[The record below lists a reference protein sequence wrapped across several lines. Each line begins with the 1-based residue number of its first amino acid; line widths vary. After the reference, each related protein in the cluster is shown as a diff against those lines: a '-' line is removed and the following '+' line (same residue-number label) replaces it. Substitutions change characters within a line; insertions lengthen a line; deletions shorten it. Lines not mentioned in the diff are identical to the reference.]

1 MGAYLGLFDRILGKN
16 HPSSSWQSMPGFEI
30 QLDLDIHTICRCRI
44 GDPIEWLNPLGPPED
59 SRSLRE
65 QRYCYYSR
73 GIEIGEENGKVADF
87 AAFWID
93 YLEAGFKPFNGLIT
107 YRGKTVMLDSRT
119 TESEF
124 VNLFG
129 DPYWRDQDQ
138 EETILFYEFR
148 GDIEWQAEFTLENR
162 LKVLRV
168 VWPALMAEAAQRESY
183 GVSLPWP
190 PRRE

>member
-1 MGAYLGLFDRILGKN
+1 
-16 HPSSSWQSMPGFEI
+16 MPGFEI
-30 QLDLDIHTICRCRI
+30 QLDLDTHAICRCRI

-73 GIEIGEENGKVADF
+73 GIEIGEEGGKVADF
-87 AAFWID
+87 AVFWID
-93 YLEAGFKPFNGLIT
+93 YLEAGFKPFNGLVT
-107 YRGKTVMLDSRT
+107 YRGKTVTLDSRT
-119 TESEF
+119 TESDF

-129 DPYWRDQDQ
+129 APYWRDQDQ
-138 EETILFYEFR
+138 EEIILFYEFR
-148 GDIEWQAEFTLENR
+148 GDIEWQVEFTLENR
-162 LKVLRV
+162 LKALRV